1 MKFYDCTTAP
11 SPRQVRM
18 FIAEKGLTDTIETI
32 EVNLR
37 EGEQLGEAFRAINPY
52 CTVPVLE
59 ADDGTRVFSTAGCC
73 RYLEEAYPEPPL
85 MGRTPAEKAVIAD
98 MEWRMEIDGFLA
110 VGEAL
115 RNSAPGLKD
124 RALTGPHNYAQIPQL
139 AERGRQRV
147 ERYLETLDTILD
159 GRDFVAGENFS
170 IADITAFCA
179 VSFADRLKF
188 ELPESADNAHRWFES
203 MSARPSAAE

>member
-1 MKFYDCTTAP
+1 MKFYDCATAP

-18 FIAEKGLTDTIETI
+18 FIAEKGLTDEIETV

-37 EGEQLGEAFRAINPY
+37 EAEQLGDAFREINPF

-73 RYLEEAYPEPPL
+73 RYLEEAFPEPPL
-85 MGRTPAEKAVIAD
+85 MGRTAAEKAVVAD
-98 MEWRMEIDGFLA
+98 MAWRMEIDGFLA

-124 RALTGPHNYAQIPQL
+124 RALTGPNNYAQIPEL

-147 ERYLETLDTILD
+147 QRFFTTLDTVLE
-159 GRDFVAGENFS
+159 GRDFVAGNNLS
-170 IADITAFCA
+170 LADITAFCA
-179 VSFADRLKF
+179 VSFAGRLKF
-188 ELPESADNAHRWFES
+188 ELPDNANNAHRWFES
-203 MSARPSAAE
+203 VSARPSAAV

>member
-1 MKFYDCTTAP
+1 MKFYDCSTAP

-18 FIAEKGLTDTIETI
+18 FIAEKGLSDEIETI

-37 EGEQLGEAFRAINPY
+37 EAEQLGDAFRAINPY

-59 ADDGTRVFSTAGCC
+59 TDDGARMFSTAGCC

-85 MGRTPAEKAVIAD
+85 MGRTAAEKAVIAD
-98 MEWRMEIDGFLA
+98 LEWRMEIDGFLA
-110 VGEAL
+110 VSEAL

-124 RALTGPHNYAQIPQL
+124 RALTGPDNYAQIPKL
-139 AERGRQRV
+139 AARGQQRV
-147 ERYLETLDTILD
+147 QRYFGTLDAILE
-159 GRDFVAGENFS
+159 GRDYVAGENFS

-179 VSFADRLKF
+179 VSFANRVKIETPDTAVNVR
-188 ELPESADNAHRWFES
+188 RWFAAV
-203 MSARPSAAE
+203 SARPSTTV

>member
-1 MKFYDCTTAP
+1 
-11 SPRQVRM
+11 M
-18 FIAEKGLTDTIETI
+18 FIAEKGLTDKIETV

-37 EGEQLGEAFRAINPY
+37 EAEQLGEAFRAINPY

-59 ADDGTRVFSTAGCC
+59 ADDGTRMFSTAGCC

-85 MGRTPAEKAVIAD
+85 MGRSPEEKGLVAD
-98 MEWRMEIDGFLA
+98 LAWRMEIDGFLA

-124 RALTGPHNYAQIPQL
+124 RALTGPVDYPQIPEL

-147 ERYLETLDTILD
+147 QRFFTTLDTILE
-159 GRDFVAGENFS
+159 GRDYVAGETFS

-179 VSFADRLKF
+179 VSFASRLKF
-188 ELPESADNAHRWFES
+188 ELPDGANNAHRWFES
-203 MSARPSAAE
+203 VSARPSTAV

>member
-1 MKFYDCTTAP
+1 MKFYDCMTAP

-18 FIAEKGLTDTIETI
+18 FIAEKGLTDEIETI

-37 EGEQLGEAFRAINPY
+37 EAEQMGDAFRAINPY

-85 MGRTPAEKAVIAD
+85 MGRTPAEKAVVAD

-124 RALTGPHNYAQIPQL
+124 RALTGPVNYAQIPEL

-147 ERYLETLDTILD
+147 THYFDTLDAVLD
-159 GRDFVAGENFS
+159 GREFVAGENFS

-179 VSFADRLKF
+179 VSFANRVKF
-188 ELPESADNAHRWFES
+188 ELPDTAGNAHRWFELI
-203 MSARPSAAE
+203 SARPSATV

>member
-1 MKFYDCTTAP
+1 MKFYDCATAP

-18 FIAEKGLTDTIETI
+18 FIAEKGLTDQIETI
-32 EVNLR
+32 EVSLR
-37 EGEQLGEAFRAINPY
+37 EAEQLGDAFRAINPY

-73 RYLEEAYPEPPL
+73 RYLEEAFPEPPL
-85 MGRTPAEKAVIAD
+85 MGRSPEEKAIVAD

-124 RALTGPHNYAQIPQL
+124 RALTGPDNYAQIPEL

-147 ERYLETLDTILD
+147 ERFFTTLDTILE
-159 GRDFVAGENFS
+159 GRDYIAGENFS
-170 IADITAFCA
+170 VADITAFCA
-179 VSFADRLKF
+179 VSFANRVKF
-188 ELPESADNAHRWFES
+188 ELPDAANNAHRWFES
-203 MSARPSAAE
+203 VSARPSAAV